1 MFKRL
6 IRKDKFLRKQYNRFE
21 IWNKLNKSLEK
32 SITLYNIPEPFLL
45 KKKKKYSKI
54 PIRNYCFKTGR
65 SLGVV
70 PFFRISRML
79 VRKKAGIGLLLGLS
93 KNN

>member
-1 MFKRL
+1 MFRRL

-45 KKKKKYSKI
+45 KKKKKI
-54 PIRNYCFKTGR
+54 Q
-65 SLGVV
+65 
-70 PFFRISRML
+70 
-79 VRKKAGIGLLLGLS
+79 
-93 KNN
+93 